1 MFCGALMAAPVWAAR
16 SAVVGVSLESVRL
29 ELKRRPDQTL
39 KSLADK
45 GFKEAEGFGRAET
58 IALIPKLKQYG
69 ITARSCHVE
78 VPLITNNWDPHPE
91 LKPIS
96 LQAAIDGV
104 AQAGIEFFTLSAIG
118 IGERGDGDDFY
129 RRTADRMNAAG
140 ELCRKSKIRF
150 VWQMSALDLEGR
162 PRAID
167 IYRERVDA
175 KVAAMEPDA
184 TQVKPEALAKLLKEW
199 KGHVPLMI
207 FEGDDASLK
216 AAAAAGVE
224 YCFKPAQG
232 AAD

>member
-1 MFCGALMAAPVWAAR
+1 MFCGAIWASAARAAR
-16 SAVVGVSLESVRL
+16 SPVVGVSLESVRA
-29 ELKRRPDQTL
+29 ELKRRPEETL

-45 GFKEAEGFGRAET
+45 GFREAEGFARAET
-58 IALIPKLKQYG
+58 IALVPRLKRYG

-78 VPLITNNWDPHPE
+78 VPLITNFWDPHPE

-96 LQAAIDGV
+96 LQAAINGV
-104 AQAGIEFFTLSAIG
+104 AEAGIEFFTLSAIG

-140 ELCRKSKIRF
+140 ELCRSSKIRF
-150 VWQMSALDLEGR
+150 AWQVSGLDLEGR

-167 IYRERVDA
+167 IYKERVDA
-175 KVAAMEPDA
+175 KLAPMELDA
-184 TQVKPEALAKLLKEW
+184 TTVKPEALLKAW

-207 FEGDDASLK
+207 FGGEDDALLR
-216 AAAAAGVE
+216 AAAGAGVE

-232 AAD
+232 LS

>member
-1 MFCGALMAAPVWAAR
+1 M
-16 SAVVGVSLESVRL
+16 VGVSLESVRPD
-29 ELKRRPDQTL
+29 LKRQPEETL

-58 IALIPKLKQYG
+58 IALIPMLKRHG

-96 LQAAIDGV
+96 LQEAIDGV
-104 AQAGIEFFTLSAIG
+104 AEAGIEFFTLGAIG

-140 ELCRKSKIRF
+140 DLCRKAKIRF
-150 VWQMSALDLEGR
+150 AWQVSAPDLEGR

-167 IYRERVDA
+167 IYKERVDA
-175 KVAAMEPDA
+175 KVAPVELDA
-184 TQVKPEALAKLLKEW
+184 TQVKPGEMLKAW

-207 FEGDDASLK
+207 FDGDDALLK
-216 AAAAAGVE
+216 AATGAGVE
-224 YCFKPAQG
+224 YCFKPA
-232 AAD
+232 